1 MEFARRLQGAL
12 NDRGWTQ
19 TELVRR
25 MVPHLKGSRVGRS
38 NINKYVRA
46 KTLPLP
52 AALEAMAKALEMRP
66 SDLLPARVTLAA
78 SEERPPMSV
87 SMSPDGNMVR
97 IKLNMELPF
106 AKALEI
112 QQIIRNHFKRNDEEG
127 Q

>member
-1 MEFARRLQGAL
+1 
-12 NDRGWTQ
+12 
-19 TELVRR
+19 
-25 MVPHLKGSRVGRS
+25 
-38 NINKYVRA
+38 
-46 KTLPLP
+46 
-52 AALEAMAKALEMRP
+52 
-66 SDLLPARVTLAA
+66 
-78 SEERPPMSV
+78 MSV